1 MRKTRVVTRGPG
13 FVAAVLALL
22 VSAGCGSIGA
32 GADAAAAGRSAGR
45 SAGLREPSVPDVS
58 VPPED
63 RIRGVSFSAPRREMA
78 SDALQSAAAAGADW
92 VAVIPYAF
100 VDPADPRVA
109 FDRERQFWGETAD
122 GVARTIEYA
131 RGSGLSV
138 LLKPHLWVRGQ
149 GWPGQFEPRTAEQWE
164 TFLSDYREYILR
176 FAEVADSMDV
186 EMLSVGTEVDLVALA
201 RPEYWRALIADVR
214 AIYGGRLT
222 YAANWDKYARIE
234 FWDALDLVGVDAYFP
249 LADDPTPAVEMLVEA
264 WEPWSD
270 ELREVAR
277 TTGKPI
283 LFAEFGYRSVDGA
296 AGRQWELPEGR
307 RARGLPSNGA
317 AQAAAYEAMFR
328 VWWNRP
334 WFAGGFAWKW
344 YAGTPS
350 AEWIATDYS
359 PQGKAAE
366 TVMASWYEGDASAGV
381 RPAVPL
387 PLRVPATAGVPAT
400 AAGPI
405 TAAALGPGRVPSGG
419 RPER

>member
-1 MRKTRVVTRGPG
+1 MVA
-13 FVAAVLALL
+13 AAVLAMV

-32 GADAAAAGRSAGR
+32 GADAAAAGRSAG
-45 SAGLREPSVPDVS
+45 LREPTVPDVS
-58 VPPED
+58 VRPED

-109 FDRERQFWGETAD
+109 FDRERQFWGETAA
-122 GVARTIEYA
+122 GVAKTIEHA

-149 GWPGQFEPRTAEQWE
+149 GWPGEFEPRTSEQWE

-186 EMLSVGTEVDLVALA
+186 EMMSVGTEVDLVALA
-201 RPEYWRALIADVR
+201 RPDYWRAEVR

-222 YAANWDKYARIE
+222 YAANWDQYARIE

-249 LADDPTPAVEMLVEA
+249 LVDDPTPAVEMLVEA

-317 AQAAAYEAMFR
+317 AQAAAYEALFR
-328 VWWNRP
+328 VWWDRP

-366 TVMASWYEGDASAGV
+366 TVMASWYEGDASAGARPVLPVPV
-381 RPAVPL
+381 RTSV
-387 PLRVPATAGVPAT
+387 
-400 AAGPI
+400 
-405 TAAALGPGRVPSGG
+405 TAAALGPGRIPSGG

>member
-1 MRKTRVVTRGPG
+1 M
-13 FVAAVLALL
+13 
-22 VSAGCGSIGA
+22 
-32 GADAAAAGRSAGR
+32 
-45 SAGLREPSVPDVS
+45 
-58 VPPED
+58 
-63 RIRGVSFSAPRREMA
+63 SFSAPRREMA

-109 FDRERQFWGETAD
+109 FDRERQFWGETAG
-122 GVARTIEYA
+122 GVAKTIEYA

-149 GWPGQFEPRTAEQWE
+149 GWPGEFEPRTAEQWE

-296 AGRQWELPEGR
+296 AGPPVGVAGGTTGAGTALERGGAGGGLRGDVPGVVEPALVRGRVRVEVVCGDAGGGVDRDGLFTAGEGGRDRHGELVRGR
-307 RARGLPSNGA
+307 RERRSAPRRP
-317 AQAAAYEAMFR
+317 AAA
-328 VWWNRP
+328 
-334 WFAGGFAWKW
+334 
-344 YAGTPS
+344 
-350 AEWIATDYS
+350 
-359 PQGKAAE
+359 
-366 TVMASWYEGDASAGV
+366 
-381 RPAVPL
+381 
-387 PLRVPATAGVPAT
+387 
-400 AAGPI
+400 
-405 TAAALGPGRVPSGG
+405 
-419 RPER
+419 

>member
-1 MRKTRVVTRGPG
+1 MRTTGFAARGSG
-13 FVAAVLALL
+13 FVVAAAVLAMV
-22 VSAGCGSIGA
+22 VSEGCGSIGA
-32 GADAAAAGRSAGR
+32 GADAAAAGSAGR
-45 SAGLREPSVPDVS
+45 SAGLREPAVPDVS
-58 VPPED
+58 VRPED

-78 SDALQSAAAAGADW
+78 SDALQPAVAAGADW

-109 FDRERQFWGETAD
+109 FDRERQFWGETAG
-122 GVARTIEYA
+122 GVAKTIEYA

-149 GWPGQFEPRTAEQWE
+149 GWPGEFEPRTAEQWE

-176 FAEVADSMDV
+176 FAEVADSMGV
-186 EMLSVGTEVDLVALA
+186 EMMSVGTEVDLVALA
-201 RPEYWRALIADVR
+201 RPDYWRALIADVR

-222 YAANWDKYARIE
+222 YAANWDKYAKIE

-264 WEPWSD
+264 WQPWSD

-307 RARGLPSNGA
+307 RARGLHSNGA

-344 YAGTPS
+344 YAGMPS

-366 TVMASWYEGDASAGV
+366 TVMASWYEGDASAGA
-381 RPAVPL
+381 RPAFPM
-387 PLRVPATAGVPAT
+387 PLRTPVTAGV
-400 AAGPI
+400 AAGAP
-405 TAAALGPGRVPSGG
+405 GPGRIPSGG
-419 RPER
+419 RPEK